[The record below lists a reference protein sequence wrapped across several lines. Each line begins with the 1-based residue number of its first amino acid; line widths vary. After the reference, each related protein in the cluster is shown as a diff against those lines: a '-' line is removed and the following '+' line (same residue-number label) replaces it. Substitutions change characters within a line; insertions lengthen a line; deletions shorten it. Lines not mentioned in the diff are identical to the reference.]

1 MVLSFSVGSRRSPCG
16 SPAATR
22 LPPSG
27 GTRLLTMRQPV
38 GPVYAITPWNFPLAM
53 GTRKIGPALAAGCTV
68 VIKPRRPHPADDLG
82 AGGDPDGG
90 RPGGRGCQCD
100 HDVDI
105 EQGVCS
111 DNRRPAPAQADLH
124 RLDIGGPEA
133 DPAVRSAGTQDL
145 HELGGNAPFLIFA
158 DANLDAAVEGAMLAK
173 MRNIGEACTAANR
186 FIVHESMAEEFAAR
200 FAAKMSELTVGPGI
214 EDGVKVGP
222 LIDQTAIDKVTELVG
237 DAVDHGADVLTGG
250 ERIDRPVTSTG
261 PPSCPRCPSRR
272 GSSGRR
278 SSARWRRS
286 PPSGTTTKVW
296 TGERHRVRIG
306 RVRVHSEPDPGNP
319 RRRRTADGHG
329 GHQPGRRVQPS
340 SPVRRRQGLRAGA

>member
-1 MVLSFSVGSRRSPCG
+1 MEAGLADGVVNVITTSTSSKVSAPIIADPRLRKLTFTGSTSVGQKLIQQS
-16 SPAATR
+16 
-22 LPPSG
+22 
-27 GTRLLTMRQPV
+27 
-38 GPVYAITPWNFPLAM
+38 
-53 GTRKIGPALAAGCTV
+53 
-68 VIKPRRPHPADDLG
+68 
-82 AGGDPDGG
+82 
-90 RPGGRGCQCD
+90 
-100 HDVDI
+100 
-105 EQGVCS
+105 
-111 DNRRPAPAQADLH
+111 AQQVL
-124 RLDIGGPEA
+124 RI
-133 DPAVRSAGTQDL
+133 SM
-145 HELGGNAPFLIFA
+145 ELGGNAPFLIFA

-329 GHQPGRRVQPS
+329 GHQPGPRVQPS